1 MMFLRNICFGLLCML
16 LLAGCATSPATR
28 FYTLSAI
35 KTEEATQNF
44 VTPKYRI
51 VIGQA
56 TIPDTV
62 NRAAIVTRQGDNRV
76 QVHENHRWTESLK
89 TEIPR
94 VIALNLSALLPDAQ
108 VAGYPQRL
116 ALADADFDVVLD
128 VRAFDAMPGKAVAL
142 DVQWRIQ
149 NRTDEKR
156 TLIQHARLTEE
167 VDGDGMAAV
176 AAAFSRV
183 LATLSEEM
191 AAVVRSETLKQSDS

>member
-1 MMFLRNICFGLLCML
+1 MMFLRNIYFGLLCML
-16 LLAGCATSPATR
+16 LLAGCSTSPATR

-35 KTEEATQNF
+35 KTEEAMQNF

-108 VAGYPQRL
+108 VAAYPQRL

-149 NRTDEKR
+149 NRTDEKQ
-156 TLIQHARLTEE
+156 THIQHARLTEE